1 MVSLFK
7 QKNSIRIYFKKKK
20 KIKKENFELNSEK
33 IEDIFYS
40 ICLEI
45 INDLKNNKA
54 EKLLES
60 YSEKKISSMKISLEF
75 IVRDIDRTF
84 HTKFFEEEKGKED
97 TQRILEANHPL
108 SI

>member
-1 MVSLFK
+1 
-7 QKNSIRIYFKKKK
+7 
-20 KIKKENFELNSEK
+20 
-33 IEDIFYS
+33 
-40 ICLEI
+40 
-45 INDLKNNKA
+45 
-54 EKLLES
+54 
-60 YSEKKISSMKISLEF
+60 MKISLEF